1 MKKDYAAIFEERLR
15 KKYPWLKA
23 MEKYKGMR
31 EKISIICTIPW
42 CGHEWKPRPDN
53 LLNKLKY
60 GCPEC
65 AKFEQELIWRKE
77 TLKWLQAERP
87 DLILRGNLVN
97 YDTPADWKCAKEEC
111 GHEWS
116 VDFNSIRGAGSGC
129 EKCGIERS
137 RAARPFQK
145 ANSKSGLK
153 KIALY

>member
-42 CGHEWKPRPDN
+42 CGHEWSQTRH

-65 AKFEQELIWRKE
+65 AKFEQELFGEK
-77 TLKWLQAERP
+77 KHS
-87 DLILRGNLVN
+87 N
-97 YDTPADWKCAKEEC
+97 
-111 GHEWS
+111 
-116 VDFNSIRGAGSGC
+116 GC
-129 EKCGIERS
+129 KRND
-137 RAARPFQK
+137 QT
-145 ANSKSGLK
+145 
-153 KIALY
+153 